1 MLNVLGVLGFLL
13 YIACVIAFASGVTW
27 VVVRFSPAKKQQQP

>member
-1 MLNVLGVLGFLL
+1 MLDALGVLGFVV

-27 VVVRFSPAKKQQQP
+27 IVVRYSPTKKPPTA

>member
-27 VVVRFSPAKKQQQP
+27 VVVRYSPAKKQSQP

>member
-1 MLNVLGVLGFLL
+1 MLDALGVLGFVV

-27 VVVRFSPAKKQQQP
+27 VVVRYSPAKKPPQP